1 MDHFTVLPPVDLFV
15 LLKLSYK
22 KVQFFFYSLL
32 YFFNL
37 HKILT
42 VKVIFFCAEEPS
54 LLWVDKYQP
63 WAVKQI
69 IGQQGDKSNMRKLMN
84 WLRDW
89 EKNRKKPVSKC
100 EYTLIVKM
108 LFHQIHVHVTSLQA
122 SMQTVQA
129 NCQRKQMKKFGL

>member
-22 KVQFFFYSLL
+22 KVQFFLFFVALFIYFYSKGN
-32 YFFNL
+32 F
-37 HKILT
+37 
-42 VKVIFFCAEEPS
+42 FFCAGEPS
-54 LLWVDKYQP
+54 LLWIDKYQP
-63 WAVKQI
+63 RAVKQI
-69 IGQQGDKSNMRKLMN
+69 IGQQGYKSNMRKLMN

-89 EKNRKKPVSKC
+89 EKNRKKLASKC

-108 LFHQIHVHVTSLQA
+108 LFRQIHVHVTSLQA

-129 NCQRKQMKKFGL
+129 NCWRKQMKKFGL